1 MKMKCGKHVPSGIH
15 DCNPISHSRLQAQ
28 YFVYLSHIALL
39 LIVCANPSQSSL
51 FSFSSLYNLQI

>member
-1 MKMKCGKHVPSGIH
+1 MKIKCGKHVALGIH
-15 DCNPISHSRLQAQ
+15 DCNPVSYQAQ

-39 LIVCANPSQSSL
+39 FVVCANPSQSGL